1 MAAIR
6 KVTISTGMY
15 WVEVRGADVRIL
27 CGCPEDAVKHLLR
40 TGLIV
45 GRVCSRSEF
54 PILQMLY
61 NQGMIVPDHPRNTGQ
76 RPLLI
81 GSRRQVDAQMAY
93 IFRGNYGLTSREEL
107 METGLSAEQADEMM
121 RMKLGFAFG
130 RIRPSD
136 ELVEPVY
143 VERGRIAIRNGVF
156 IQRLR
161 TNVFEISYKDERVE
175 VDLNLAPGETY
186 RCPYTLGNH
195 LLQRDY
201 FAVVHT
207 GDGDGWAASCSSRAG
222 FTSSTPARTS
232 SSRSRRSASAS
243 TSSTASSTRIV
254 TTITSPA

>member
-6 KVTISTGMY
+6 KISISTGMY

-27 CGCPEDAVKHLLR
+27 CGCPEDSVKHLLR

-45 GRVCSRSEF
+45 PVEVKGVACETGPNAILLSDLAIQNGRVCSRSEF
-54 PILQMLY
+54 PVLQMLY

-81 GSRRQVDAQMAY
+81 GSPRQVDAQMAY

-107 METGLSAEQADEMM
+107 METGLTPEQADEMM

-136 ELVEPVY
+136 ELVQPVY
-143 VERGRIAIRNGVF
+143 VERGRLEIRNGVF

-175 VDLNLAPGETY
+175 VDLNLAPGET
-186 RCPYTLGNH
+186 
-195 LLQRDY
+195 
-201 FAVVHT
+201 
-207 GDGDGWAASCSSRAG
+207 
-222 FTSSTPARTS
+222 
-232 SSRSRRSASAS
+232 
-243 TSSTASSTRIV
+243 
-254 TTITSPA
+254 

>member
-6 KVTISTGMY
+6 KVSISTGMY

-40 TGLIV
+40 TGLIAQLEGKGV
-45 GRVCSRSEF
+45 AGEPGPTAILLSDLAIQNGRVCSRSEF
-54 PILQMLY
+54 PVLQMLY

-76 RPLLI
+76 RPLLGAAPPRPRPAGPGPLLI

-107 METGLSAEQADEMM
+107 METGLTPDKADEMM

-130 RIRPSD
+130 RTRPSD
-136 ELVEPVY
+136 ELVQPVY
-143 VERGRIAIRNGVF
+143 VERGRIEVRNGVF

-175 VDLNLAPGETY
+175 VNLN
-186 RCPYTLGNH
+186 
-195 LLQRDY
+195 
-201 FAVVHT
+201 
-207 GDGDGWAASCSSRAG
+207 
-222 FTSSTPARTS
+222 
-232 SSRSRRSASAS
+232 
-243 TSSTASSTRIV
+243 
-254 TTITSPA
+254 